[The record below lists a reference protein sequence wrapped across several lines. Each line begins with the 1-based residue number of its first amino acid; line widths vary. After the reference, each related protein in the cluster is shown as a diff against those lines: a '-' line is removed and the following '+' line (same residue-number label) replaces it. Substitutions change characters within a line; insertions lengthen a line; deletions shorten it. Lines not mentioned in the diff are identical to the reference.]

1 MVYDITDRDSF
12 NRVKNWVKEL
22 RKFVQKEIVVVIA
35 ANKQDLAR
43 NQQIP
48 DEESQEYAKS
58 IKAGHF
64 KTSAKAGKGVE
75 HMFLHISR
83 QLLAQTSAEISTAA
97 ASGGSGPR
105 GTVTTGRRSV
115 IISDE
120 PAGSDAKS
128 SCC

>member
-83 QLLAQTSAEISTAA
+83 QRWIAGPPQRALAFV
-97 ASGGSGPR
+97 R
-105 GTVTTGRRSV
+105 GTPPGHPTCRFKIVF
-115 IISDE
+115 
-120 PAGSDAKS
+120 
-128 SCC
+128 